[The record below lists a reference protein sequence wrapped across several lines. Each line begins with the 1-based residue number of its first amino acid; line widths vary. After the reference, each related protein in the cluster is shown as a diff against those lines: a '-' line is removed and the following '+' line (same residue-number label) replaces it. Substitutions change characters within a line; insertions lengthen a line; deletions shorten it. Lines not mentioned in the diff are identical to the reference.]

1 MALLHLAAR
10 FGRACLVLGLVAG
23 LALPGVAAALKPWLG
38 ELVAA
43 LLFLTA
49 VRVGPRA
56 ALGGIGLLR
65 RSLGMVV
72 VLQLAA
78 PLLALAVVT
87 ILGISGAGFAMAVV
101 LVLAAPSITGSPNF
115 AIMTGHDPAPAMR
128 LLVLGTVLFPLTAL
142 PVLWGLPGVAGIGEV
157 LGASQRLI
165 VVILGAVGAGFF
177 LRRVWLPDLG
187 EVGRTRLDGLAAI
200 FLGVVV
206 VGLMAAIGPL
216 ARSDPGQLAG
226 WLAGAFAVNWGLQIF
241 TFGLLRRRTMPELVP
256 VSIIAGNRNIALF
269 LIALP
274 EAVMDPLLVFI
285 GCYQIPM
292 YLTPVLLKRLYDQF
306 SSRAG

>member
-49 VRVGPRA
+49 IRVGPRA

-142 PVLWGLPGVAGIGEV
+142 AVLWGLPGIGGIGAV

-274 EAVMDPLLVFI
+274 EAVMVPFLVFI

-292 YLTPVLLKRLYDQF
+292 YLTPVLLKRLYNQF